1 VKLNRTINKVCKVTI
16 ELQREIMEV
25 CLVIMEIIVYTVHGN
40 NIDIY
45 VIQGNNG
52 GIEGNNGGTK

>member
-1 VKLNRTINKVCKVTI
+1 MKLNRTINKVCKVTF

-40 NIDIY
+40 DIE
-45 VIQGNNG
+45 I
-52 GIEGNNGGTK
+52 